1 MSLLTEKQNGALS
14 VSKVAGYQ
22 SETLEAILQNLCHL
36 GVPSLLRMNN
46 GWWVTLKM
54 HVAAAGTE
62 FTVKS
67 ESDNPT
73 PTAAAKQ
80 CAERA
85 IATLKQWA
93 S

>member
-1 MSLLTEKQNGALS
+1 MTNEIEPISAKAAL
-14 VSKVAGYQ
+14 KALGDYRIDDL
-22 SETLEAILQNLCHL
+22 ETLLIHLCKM
-36 GVPSLLRMNN
+36 GVPSLHKMQN
-46 GWWVTLKM
+46 GWWAVLKM

-62 FTVKS
+62 FTIRS

-73 PTAAAKQ
+73 PTAAARQ

-85 IATLKQWA
+85 VAALNQW